1 MVCGRFI
8 KPGPSTG
15 HGPESGKNNPSVSL
29 LQEPLIILGK
39 ILENIGIKW
48 KIILT
53 FAEIGGRGNSP
64 LPVKYL

>member
-1 MVCGRFI
+1 MACRRFI

-15 HGPESGKNNPSVSL
+15 HGPESGKNL
-29 LQEPLIILGK
+29 LQEALIILGK

-53 FAEIGGRGNSP
+53 FAEIGGRDNRPMS
-64 LPVKYL
+64 VKYL